1 LKKRESQNN
10 RSTDPPRCRTPT
22 LGTNGVRCA
31 PRPARPVRLPSQPE
45 QSYLA
50 LLPCR
55 PPRDPTRGVPVLH
68 DRVLPHLALE
78 LNLRQDCLLR
88 GRAAGDH
95 HLHRQRWMPLHL
107 APLPDRVVPRPELDH
122 TLTSARASARAP
134 APRKKIGQAETKA
147 GTIREQTRCWNLIS
161 KPRRFQAPRWD
172 GGGTKKRPRPFC
184 PSGPHPRRLRPRV
197 QRRAPLPP
205 PRPRVSSHQRHL
217 DQRPH
222 CGPTAVPTNSVRN
235 RSKRR

>member
-1 LKKRESQNN
+1 M
-10 RSTDPPRCRTPT
+10 
-22 LGTNGVRCA
+22 RCA
-31 PRPARPVRLPSQPE
+31 PRPPSHPE

-107 APLPDRVVPRPELDH
+107 APLPDRVVPRPELNH
-122 TLTSARASARAP
+122 RLTSARASARA
-134 APRKKIGQAETKA
+134 KIGQAETKA